1 MLAYTL
7 SKIIDSYQTEKKSD
21 FHKSNFPREI
31 SQKLPEIDD
40 FTLKASFGLN
50 RWAENPWITIT
61 HNSFDSAQESLQIE
75 YKLDCENREVSLSII
90 PRLKSYMEYTSLKA
104 KLINFLR
111 GIDLNDFSI
120 NNDDASYSILDKKY
134 GYNQLNDSRIDSD
147 LDFILSIYD
156 RLSVLF
162 NNFLEI
168 QNGEVKTFYMRD
180 LGDFEEKHA
189 KYESLYAEDEY
200 DENVFYS
207 APLFSVTDIKPNYP
221 KEDRHAN
228 SLNAPEKLFTDDN
241 IDKIIRCDIKIND
254 YTSILDDIKNTSHYV
269 LINMMK
275 KHCIDLKYLEIRD
288 KILLFAKSFT
298 NVEYKSVGRLM
309 GSYAFNQIKI
319 DDRLSNPLMITSI
332 IHELSHFILERILKE
347 ILMKILDTND
357 TPLISGF
364 VKILLEEDLN
374 YLLDEYC
381 AHTVEGRF
389 ALFGFQDYSS
399 FNYKLDEIS
408 KHYSKDD
415 VDYALLAANSFAYD
429 IKEILEGFINES
441 LREEIKREFLYLP
454 DRPDYKPLDLEIESR
469 LEGDDFIEAVALIL
483 TSGIGETLNNP
494 EKLERYMARFE

>member
-40 FTLKASFGLN
+40 FTLKASFGLS

-134 GYNQLNDSRIDSD
+134 GYDQLNDSLIDSD

-156 RLSVLF
+156 RLLILF
-162 NNFLEI
+162 KNFVKI
-168 QNGEVKTFYMRD
+168 QNGEAKTFCMK
-180 LGDFEEKHA
+180 DFNALEKEFSA
-189 KYESLYAEDEY
+189 NLELN
-200 DENVFYS
+200 ENVFYS
-207 APLFSVTDIKPNYP
+207 APLFSVTDITATYP
-221 KEDRHAN
+221 KDDRYAN

-241 IDKIIRCDIKIND
+241 IDKIIRCDIKIDD
-254 YTSILDDIKNTSHYV
+254 YASILDDIKNTSHYV

-469 LEGDDFIEAVALIL
+469 LEGDDFIEAIALIL

-494 EKLERYMARFE
+494 EKLERYMAKYD

>member
-40 FTLKASFGLN
+40 FTLKASFGLS

-134 GYNQLNDSRIDSD
+134 GYDQLNDSLIDSD

-156 RLSVLF
+156 RLLIHF
-162 NNFLEI
+162 KNFVKI
-168 QNGEVKTFYMRD
+168 QNGEAKTFCMK
-180 LGDFEEKHA
+180 DFNALEKEFSA
-189 KYESLYAEDEY
+189 NLELN
-200 DENVFYS
+200 ENVFYS
-207 APLFSVTDIKPNYP
+207 APLFSVTDITATYP
-221 KEDRHAN
+221 KDDRYAN

-241 IDKIIRCDIKIND
+241 IDKIIRCDIKIDD
-254 YTSILDDIKNTSHYV
+254 YASILDDIKNTSQYV

-275 KHCIDLKYLEIRD
+275 KHCIDLRELEIRD

-415 VDYALLAANSFAYD
+415 IDYALLAANSFAYD

-494 EKLERYMARFE
+494 EKLERYMAKYD

>member
-40 FTLKASFGLN
+40 FTIKASFGLS

-90 PRLKSYMEYTSLKA
+90 PRLESYEEYTSLKA
-104 KLINFLR
+104 ELINSLHS
-111 GIDLNDFSI
+111 IDLNDFSI

-134 GYNQLNDSRIDSD
+134 GYNQLNDSLIDSD

-156 RLSVLF
+156 RLLIHF
-162 NNFLEI
+162 KNFVKI
-168 QNGEVKTFYMRD
+168 QNGEAKTFCMK
-180 LGDFEEKHA
+180 DFDALEKKFSANLELNEE
-189 KYESLYAEDEY
+189 
-200 DENVFYS
+200 VFYS

-221 KEDRHAN
+221 KEDRYAN
-228 SLNAPEKLFTDDN
+228 SLDVPEKLFTDDN
-241 IDKIIRCDIKIND
+241 IDKIIRCDIKIDD
-254 YTSILDDIKNTSHYV
+254 YTSILDDIKNTSQYV

-275 KHCIDLKYLEIRD
+275 KHCIDLRELEIRD

-298 NVEYKSVGRLM
+298 NVEYKSVGRFM

-494 EKLERYMARFE
+494 EKLERYMAKYD

>member
-1 MLAYTL
+1 MMLAKEFR
-7 SKIIDSYQTEKKSD
+7 KILDDYPIERCNDFKSSD
-21 FHKSNFPREI
+21 FSKNFAENLCKEFNISNDYVIRP
-31 SQKLPEIDD
+31 SCGQS
-40 FTLKASFGLN
+40 A
-50 RWAENPWITIT
+50 WAENPWITII
-61 HNSFDSAQESLQIE
+61 HKSFDTYQESLQIE

-90 PRLKSYMEYTSLKA
+90 PRLESYEEYTSLKA
-104 KLINFLR
+104 KLINSLHS
-111 GIDLNDFSI
+111 IDLNDFSI

-134 GYNQLNDSRIDSD
+134 GYNQLNDSLIDSD

-156 RLSVLF
+156 RLLIHF
-162 NNFLEI
+162 KNFVKI
-168 QNGEVKTFYMRD
+168 QNGEAKTFCMK
-180 LGDFEEKHA
+180 DFDALEKEFSAKLELNEE
-189 KYESLYAEDEY
+189 
-200 DENVFYS
+200 VFSS
-207 APLFSVTDIKPNYP
+207 APLFSVTDITATYP
-221 KEDRHAN
+221 KDDRYAN
-228 SLNAPEKLFTDDN
+228 SLNAPEKLFTDGN
-241 IDKIIRCDIKIND
+241 IDKIIRCDIKIED
-254 YTSILDDIKNTSHYV
+254 YTSILEDIKNTSHYV

-415 VDYALLAANSFAYD
+415 IDYALLAANSFAYD

-469 LEGDDFIEAVALIL
+469 LEGDDFIEAIALIL

>member
-7 SKIIDSYQTEKKSD
+7 SKIIDSYQTEKKID

-40 FTLKASFGLN
+40 FTLKASFGLS

-134 GYNQLNDSRIDSD
+134 GYDQLNDSLIDSD

-156 RLSVLF
+156 RLLILF
-162 NNFLEI
+162 KNFLEI
-168 QNGEVKTFYMRD
+168 QNGEAKTFCMK
-180 LGDFEEKHA
+180 DFNALEKEFSA
-189 KYESLYAEDEY
+189 NLELN
-200 DENVFYS
+200 ENVFYS
-207 APLFSVTDIKPNYP
+207 AQLFSVTDITTKYP
-221 KEDRHAN
+221 KDDRYAN

-241 IDKIIRCDIKIND
+241 IDKIIRCDIKIED

-275 KHCIDLKYLEIRD
+275 KHCIDLRELEIRD

-415 VDYALLAANSFAYD
+415 IDYALLAANSFAYD

-494 EKLERYMARFE
+494 EKLERYMARF